1 MSKRVGIWVYSH
13 EAGMADVRKMLTLL
27 ITSDTDMRGRGPD
40 SQLKAINVCVI

>member
-13 EAGMADVRKMLTLL
+13 EVGMADVRKMLTLL
-27 ITSDTDMRGRGPD
+27 ITSDTDMRGGPD